1 MEYRIKGNRV
11 IVVQEQLNQYLNTK
25 ILELTSM
32 ATNLIMSLIIISLLV
47 VFNYLMVPTY
57 VFLALIL
64 VPLVTRCFLLTKVE
78 SWVRKFFG
86 ELLQLT

>member
-11 IVVQEQLNQYLNTK
+11 IVVQEQLNEYLNSK

-32 ATNLIMSLIIISLLV
+32 ATNLILSLIIISLLV

-57 VFLALIL
+57 VFRTLIL
-64 VPLVTRCFLLTKVE
+64 VP
-78 SWVRKFFG
+78 
-86 ELLQLT
+86 

>member
-11 IVVQEQLNQYLNTK
+11 IVVQEQLNEYLNTK

-32 ATNLIMSLIIISLLV
+32 ATNLILSIIIISLLV

-64 VPLVTRCFLLTKVE
+64 VPLVTRGFLLTKVE